1 MYPKLKFDDDSFDVI
16 ANEFSN
22 YGALF
27 HQQRLFIYDRINFK
41 SKKSKICRCLERIQ
55 HLKNKL

>member
-41 SKKSKICRCLERIQ
+41 IKKIKSVDVWKEFNI
-55 HLKNKL
+55 